1 MNSHLNGG
9 VNMKENWWQK
19 TVVYQIYPRSF
30 MDANGDGVGDL
41 QGIISKLDYLEK
53 LGIGAIWLSPVYQSP
68 MDDNGYVS
76 VDEILQLVNIVDKKN
91 GLKWDGSFTMTNLE
105 ELVET
110 NNKKRFTFNED
121 KTKIRA
127 SQGHS
132 IEVDLEMKPQLP
144 PKELYHGTARKFLS
158 AIMKDGIR
166 KMQRQHV
173 HLAKD
178 IDTAFNVGARH
189 GEPVV
194 LTIDTENLV
203 KAGHKFYLS
212 ANGVWLTDDI
222 PAEYLQDST

>member
-1 MNSHLNGG
+1 MGFKNKMDIKKKSQFGGNG
-9 VNMKENWWQK
+9 NQK
-19 TVVYQIYPRSF
+19 KDPYKNT
-30 MDANGDGVGDL
+30 
-41 QGIISKLDYLEK
+41 SKYLSYLLRHHPPK
-53 LGIGAIWLSPVYQSP
+53 S
-68 MDDNGYVS
+68 MDDKGYVS